1 MGPAQNL
8 VVHNKC
14 YPWMGPFDLISGNL
28 DRKLELLNRTFLQ
41 FKICDFED
49 SGVPNRSSNRKM
61 HHPRANP
68 LARSPSFNP
77 LPQKPDLSAGILVV
91 SLHDWMFFFGR
102 KWSGQKVRDWVIT
115 HLATNLFHQPRNPL
129 KCRLSTR
136 FFLGGEVWTPE
147 TKQKKRPQNSLHSK
161 ERGPFWLRMESIWS
175 FRHPS
180 QPHKWE
186 KMVWTPK
193 RFFWTFGLD
202 YASKKPSLN
211 LFLQKKLIDFEGS
224 LNLFCHESPLKMKSF
239 GVVSDWHPSCWFPV
253 KRKKT
258 SLEED
263 GFSNDQKSYFLDV

>member
-115 HLATNLFHQPRNPL
+115 HLATNLFHQPRNPF

-136 FFLGGEVWTPE
+136 FFLGGELFEPPKRNKKKGPKTPFI
-147 TKQKKRPQNSLHSK
+147 QKKRVP
-161 ERGPFWLRMESIWS
+161 
-175 FRHPS
+175 
-180 QPHKWE
+180 
-186 KMVWTPK
+186 
-193 RFFWTFGLD
+193 FGLEWNQYD
-202 YASKKPSLN
+202 LSDTLLNHTNGKKWCEH
-211 LFLQKKLIDFEGS
+211 QKD
-224 LNLFCHESPLKMKSF
+224 SF
-239 GVVSDWHPSCWFPV
+239 GLLDWIFPLPRNQVSICFC
-253 KRKKT
+253 KRNWSISEAFRIWVET
-258 SLEED
+258 IETHLVLSRVTLENEIFW
-263 GFSNDQKSYFLDV
+263 GW